1 MAKMSFADATVS
13 TSETSSEVAVNQND
27 NTLAHPVSGQF
38 EGEWDV
44 SDVEVPRLSII
55 QPTSGTVSEFPSHI
69 GEFLFDKHVPLGENM
84 KVIFLRF
91 QKKLQE
97 IKEFDENMP
106 LTFDTAAE
114 AKAAGVPVKEMAIV
128 TLAIEVGG
136 DHPAFESS
144 LVESGGNGYLVV
156 EWFLQGRSYGLA
168 RTVQKDVMS
177 AFKGAPLYSRFY
189 DVESEKKPA
198 RGKPFRVPK
207 PRLAGP
213 VPKAVIDKLIES
225 GFIG

>member
-1 MAKMSFADATVS
+1 MSFADASVTT
-13 TSETSSEVAVNQND
+13 TSETSSEVTVKSND
-27 NTLAHPVSGQF
+27 SQLAHPVSSGF
-38 EGEWDV
+38 EGEWGV

-69 GEFLFDKHVPLGENM
+69 GEFLHDKHVPLGENI

-91 QKKLQE
+91 VKKLQE
-97 IKEFDENMP
+97 VKEFDETMP
-106 LTFDTAAE
+106 LTFDTLAE
-114 AKAAGVPVKEMAIV
+114 AKAAGVPAREMAIV
-128 TLAIEVGG
+128 TLAIEVDK
-136 DHPAFESS
+136 DHPAYESS
-144 LVESGGNGYLVV
+144 LVEDNDKGYLVV

-177 AFKGAPLYSRFY
+177 SFKGSPVYSRFY
-189 DVESEKKPA
+189 EVESEKKPA

-213 VPKAVIDKLIES
+213 VPKSVIDKFVES